1 MRKRR
6 VALYS
11 DLVQLL
17 LTGRAL
23 FKRLHVYISVLHRKG
38 RSSHHPL
45 YGNTNRIA
53 SIVVKSPEN
62 YLFAVE
68 ISYKEQAVCSV
79 FSPEMFVCSQAGLRK
94 REPENRVNCL
104 NRHVAPKRKRKTNPF
119 MKRCSLSI
127 LQTGL
132 SDSPAPQP
140 RAQHAPWAGRWL
152 RSDVRALSS
161 AAGARRGHRGSP
173 RAEPSRS
180 RQRSA
185 AQVLLR
191 HRRPPRTAALLCPLR
206 APTAARA
213 LPSRPWLTINASGS
227 PLRGRPFVVAL
238 ESQTQLRQINFG
250 SEARRRRQPPRGSSA
265 PRRPRPRPPPP
276 PPRRA
281 QPDGHRGPPDAAPA
295 RRGEALPGGDL
306 PGAEPP
312 AAPRRQPPSACGRDP
327 DSPRPRRLPR
337 GRAPPRCAPRPHPP
351 PLTSGRGHRRAS
363 PAAGPGAVRSALRN
377 AAPPR
382 RGEGRREAGAGRG
395 EARPGR

>member
-23 FKRLHVYISVLHRKG
+23 FKRLHVYVSVLHRKG

-173 RAEPSRS
+173 RAEPSRAAPGS
-180 RQRSA
+180 APQRRCCSA
-185 AQVLLR
+185 
-191 HRRPPRTAALLCPLR
+191 TAALP
-206 APTAARA
+206 APR
-213 LPSRPWLTINASGS
+213 L
-227 PLRGRPFVVAL
+227 
-238 ESQTQLRQINFG
+238 
-250 SEARRRRQPPRGSSA
+250 SSA
-265 PRRPRPRPPPP
+265 RSARPP
-276 PPRRA
+276 
-281 QPDGHRGPPDAAPA
+281 QPAP
-295 RRGEALPGGDL
+295 
-306 PGAEPP
+306 
-312 AAPRRQPPSACGRDP
+312 S
-327 DSPRPRRLPR
+327 
-337 GRAPPRCAPRPHPP
+337 P
-351 PLTSGRGHRRAS
+351 PL
-363 PAAGPGAVRSALRN
+363 
-377 AAPPR
+377 PPVVNN
-382 RGEGRREAGAGRG
+382 
-395 EARPGR
+395 

>member
-1 MRKRR
+1 MAPLGCTSSELR
-6 VALYS
+6 
-11 DLVQLL
+11 
-17 LTGRAL
+17 
-23 FKRLHVYISVLHRKG
+23 G
-38 RSSHHPL
+38 RSEARTPRLSESRAEPL
-45 YGNTNRIA
+45 SA
-53 SIVVKSPEN
+53 
-62 YLFAVE
+62 A
-68 ISYKEQAVCSV
+68 
-79 FSPEMFVCSQAGLRK
+79 
-94 REPENRVNCL
+94 
-104 NRHVAPKRKRKTNPF
+104 
-119 MKRCSLSI
+119 
-127 LQTGL
+127 
-132 SDSPAPQP
+132 
-140 RAQHAPWAGRWL
+140 L
-152 RSDVRALSS
+152 RS
-161 AAGARRGHRGSP
+161 AGAAPPPPPSPHRGSP
-173 RAEPSRS
+173 LPAPRAHRS
-180 RQRSA
+180 P
-185 AQVLLR
+185 
-191 HRRPPRTAALLCPLR
+191 RPP
-206 APTAARA
+206 